1 MVTVHK
7 VNPDGSEQIMFGK
20 VIVAEKPVRKRAHRT
35 GWKPSRE
42 LLRLRE
48 IEKVIKYRHGSMI
61 PDPEDTD
68 DRETCLD
75 YIKAA
80 ALSLSDQDMADWCR
94 KWAPWVKDHELAA
107 ITSIASTRRR
117 MMTADGAAGLIRLTW
132 ADRTRLGIR
141 TIGAC
146 DVPKD
151 ERMKLAKERKR
162 ERDRNRKAEA
172 RKANGVKDRASYEA
186 QSLSTLKPWKD
197 LGMSRAKWYRTRETS
212 PSRIEV
218 IGNGDTPVSRRNGDT
233 LVQSFGGLPPT
244 PPPVSK
250 PRADGEAVRRAGLG
264 DHPPAEFQ
272 EAGPH
277 GNGDTLSEEAA

>member
-20 VIVAEKPVRKRAHRT
+20 VILAEKPVRKRAHRT

-42 LLRLRE
+42 LQRLRE
-48 IEKVIKYRHGSMI
+48 IEKVIKYRHGSTI
-61 PDPEDTD
+61 PDPDDTD
-68 DRETCLD
+68 DREMCLD

-80 ALSLSDQDMADWCR
+80 ALSLSDQDMAEWCR

-117 MMTADGAAGLIRLTW
+117 MMTADGAAGLIRLMW

-146 DVPKD
+146 DMSKA
-151 ERMKLAKERKR
+151 ERMKAAKERKQ
-162 ERDRNRKAEA
+162 ERDRNRKADA

-186 QSLSTLKPWKD
+186 HSLSTLKPWEA
-197 LGMSRAKWYRTRETS
+197 LNISRRTWERRRVAS

-218 IGNGDTPVSRRNGDT
+218 KGNGDTLASTPDMVT
-233 LVQSFGGLPPT
+233 PT
-244 PPPVSK
+244 PPPISK
-250 PRADGEAVRRAGLG
+250 PSADGVAGLHAGLG
-264 DHPPAEFQ
+264 DHPPAELQ

>member
-42 LLRLRE
+42 LQRLRE
-48 IEKVIKYRHGSMI
+48 IEKVIKYRHGSTI

-68 DRETCLD
+68 DREMCLD

-80 ALSLSDQDMADWCR
+80 ALALSDQDMADWCK
-94 KWAPWVKDHELAA
+94 KWAPWVKGHELAA
-107 ITSIASTRRR
+107 ITSMASTRRR
-117 MMTADGAAGLIRLTW
+117 MMTADGAAGLIRLMW
-132 ADRTRLGIR
+132 ADRTRLDIR

-146 DVPKD
+146 DVPKC

-162 ERDRNRKAEA
+162 ERDRNRQEA
-172 RKANGVKDRASYEA
+172 RRRQDGRKDRKSHAASTIA
-186 QSLSTLKPWKD
+186 ALKPWEAE
-197 LGMSRAKWYRTRETS
+197 GVSRRTWFYRKAKAGCTEV
-212 PSRIEV
+212 SRIEV
-218 IGNGDTPVSRRNGDT
+218 KGNGDT
-233 LVQSFGGLPPT
+233 LVQSPGGLPPT

-250 PRADGEAVRRAGLG
+250 PSADGEAVRRAGLG
-264 DHPPAEFQ
+264 DNPPAELQ